1 MPVGQ
6 LAPAGTAVYPSEIV
20 RWLAA
25 RDRQH
30 SVEELRQ
37 ALCERYDVPHTF
49 LVCSG
54 RAAMFVVLRTLA
66 RLAGP
71 SKCEVIVPAY
81 TCYSVAATVVRAGLR
96 VRVCDIDPDTLSYD
110 LTALAANDFGNVLA
124 VLSANLY
131 GIPNDLPAIEAI
143 AKRNGVYLLDDA
155 AQSLDAR
162 IGGRAVGTFGD
173 VGLFSFDKGKNIT
186 SVQGGVIVT
195 RSDSLAMELQRAVAE
210 LPPPP
215 AARTL
220 LQSVQQ
226 LAYTLLLRPWLYWLP
241 ARAPL
246 LRLGET
252 VYTTEYPV
260 ERYSEFLAP
269 LVAQQLRRIH
279 DIGAARVRIAHR
291 IQQALETMPA
301 LRHVRLL
308 PGAEPVFPRLP
319 IFVPDAAAR
328 GRLLTALTRRRL
340 GATGSYPL
348 SIVDIPELRPHLAPT
363 TLPTPGGRQVAAT
376 IVTLPTHRFVSTDH
390 IASMQAAAREALT

>member
-25 RDRQH
+25 RDRQR
-30 SVEELRQ
+30 SAEELRQ
-37 ALCERYDVPHTF
+37 ALCERYGVPHAL
-49 LVCSG
+49 LVSSG
-54 RAAMFVVLRTLA
+54 RAAMFLVLRTLA

-110 LTALAANDFGNVLA
+110 LNALAANDFGNVLA

-131 GIPNDLPAIEAI
+131 GIPNDLPAIEGI

-195 RSDSLAMELQRAVAE
+195 RSDALATELQRAMAE
-210 LPPPP
+210 LPFPP

-220 LQSVQQ
+220 LQSAQQ
-226 LAYTLLLRPWLYWLP
+226 LAYTVMLRPWLYWLP
-241 ARAPL
+241 ARAPF

-269 LVAQQLRRIH
+269 LVAQQFRRIG
-279 DIGAARVRIAHR
+279 DISAARVRIAHR
-291 IQQALETMPA
+291 IQQALETIPT
-301 LRHVRLL
+301 LRRVHLL

-319 IFVPDAAAR
+319 LFAPDSAAR
-328 GRLLTALTRRRL
+328 TRLLVALARRRL

-348 SIVDIPELRPHLAPT
+348 SIADIPQLGPQLASPPA
-363 TLPTPGGRQVAAT
+363 PTPGGRQVAAT
-376 IVTLPTHRFVSTDH
+376 IVTLPTHRFVTPGH
-390 IASMQAAAREALT
+390 IASMLTAAREALA